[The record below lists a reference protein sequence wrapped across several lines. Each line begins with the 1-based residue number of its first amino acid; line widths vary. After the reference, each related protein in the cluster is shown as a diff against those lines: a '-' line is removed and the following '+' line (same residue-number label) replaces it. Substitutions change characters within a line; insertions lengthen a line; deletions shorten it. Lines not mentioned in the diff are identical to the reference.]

1 MQIINSIKKKKKVTR
16 VALAITTAILLFI
29 TGSISNT
36 LNSFTTNSFIKLTG
50 EAHLD
55 SNIVIIHITENDIQK
70 FGGWPLRRS
79 YYALLIKQLTKLQ
92 AKKIG
97 IEVLLTANSNNQ
109 SLYDDLLNA
118 EIKESGIVVVSSV
131 IVENRSIN
139 NAALRDS
146 IIFSQPKLK
155 IPSLASGHINYMVD
169 NGILVP
175 AILGTDTLHEKA
187 FSAALADL
195 QDAGNQPMKI
205 NFYSSWKR
213 FENYSLLDLFKMV
226 EENDPKLQD
235 IKGKIVLIGVSDPS
249 IAKTISTPFDN
260 ELPGVALHAFALDN
274 ILTHRSIDRK
284 FSSLITGSFFLILII
299 LIVVKTRF
307 PFYKILT
314 VKLIFFTIV
323 SFLFFSLFNIEI
335 NYSFI
340 ILPLFILLITEFG
353 FILSE
358 NKRQLSRT
366 LSESDLLKKALYA
379 KETELENLQSEL
391 KSSAESF
398 KDELTA
404 KINLLKEEVL
414 RLKKSNEDNEP
425 IQQEFIEDEI
435 RYFEGIIY
443 KSTIMHNIVTTI
455 NKIAK
460 TDATVLILGES
471 GSGKELVA
479 RAIHNLSDRRNNN
492 FVAVNCAALPESL
505 LESELFGH
513 VKGAFTNAVADK
525 KGRFELADD
534 GTIFLDEIG
543 ETSENFQVKLL
554 RVIQFGEFE
563 KVGSSV
569 THHVNLRI
577 IAATNKKIEML
588 VNQNKFRE
596 DLYYRLNV
604 IKIQIPSLNER
615 KEDIEPIALH
625 FAKRENPDMKLS
637 KGVLESLL
645 NIEWK
650 GNVRELE
657 SVIKRAIIF
666 AGSNN
671 RKIVYLEDLSEEYR
685 ILDRTKIEDIILQS
699 LRNKTFSHSSIN
711 ETAKEL
717 GNLSRTLISENLRGI
732 FFQSFVKNSFNMDAA
747 VKEISA
753 TEEKEILDRV
763 QSKCTTYIENI
774 KKDLVGF
781 NTYSFDEIKG
791 RFNSKYKNLPSKYHP
806 FLDQTIR
813 FLISNL
819 PEEKLPGK

>member
-1 MQIINSIKKKKKVTR
+1 MQIINSIKEKKKVTR
-16 VALAITTAILLFI
+16 VSLAITAAILLFI
-29 TGSISNT
+29 TGSISNPINRFT
-36 LNSFTTNSFIKLTG
+36 ANSFVKLSG
-50 EAHLD
+50 ETRLD
-55 SNIVIIHITENDIQK
+55 STIVIVHITENDIQK

-97 IEVLLTANSNNQ
+97 IEVLLAANSDNL

-118 EIKESGIVVVSSV
+118 EIKESGKVVVSSI

-139 NAALRDS
+139 NAAVRDS

-155 IPSLASGHINYMVD
+155 IPSVASGHINYMVD

-187 FSAALADL
+187 FSVALADL
-195 QDAGNQPMKI
+195 KDVGIQQMKI

-213 FENYSLLDLFKMV
+213 FENYSMLDFFKMA
-226 EENDPKLQD
+226 EDDDPILQD

-274 ILTHRSIDRK
+274 ILTHRSINEK

-299 LIVVKTRF
+299 LIVVKTRL

-335 NYSFI
+335 IYSFI

-353 FILSE
+353 FILFE

-366 LSESDLLKKALYA
+366 FNESELLKKALYA
-379 KETELENLQSEL
+379 KETELENLQREL

-404 KINLLKEEVL
+404 KIILLKEEVS

-425 IQQEFIEDEI
+425 KQQEFNETEI
-435 RYFEGIIY
+435 RNFEGIIY
-443 KSTIMHNIVTTI
+443 KSAIMHNIVTTI

-479 RAIHNLSDRRNNN
+479 RAIHNLSGRKNNN

-554 RVIQFGEFE
+554 RVIQFGDFE
-563 KVGSSV
+563 KVGSSN
-569 THHVNLRI
+569 TQHLNLRI

-588 VNQNKFRE
+588 VNQKKFRE

-604 IKIQIPSLNER
+604 IKIQLPSLKER

-625 FAKRENPDMKLS
+625 FAKREDPDMKLS
-637 KGVLESLL
+637 KGVLESLINNDL
-645 NIEWK
+645 K

-671 RKIVYLEDLSEEYR
+671 RKIVYLEDLPEEYR
-685 ILDRTKIEDIILQS
+685 KLDRTKIEDIILQS

-732 FFQSFVKNSFNMDAA
+732 FFRSFVSSTFNLEAA
-747 VKEISA
+747 VKEIAA
-753 TEEKEILDRV
+753 TEEKEILERIN
-763 QSKCTTYIENI
+763 SKCAAYLENI
-774 KKDLVGF
+774 RKDLSGSRSD
-781 NTYSFDEIKG
+781 SFDEIKV
-791 RFNSKYKNLPSKYHP
+791 RFNSKYKNLPIKYHP
-806 FLDQTIR
+806 YLDQTIR
-813 FLISNL
+813 FLIGNL
-819 PEEKLPGK
+819 PGNHLPGK